1 MEKPYK
7 AIAGLLGLLML
18 LITFTSCLS
27 APISMYEDTRD
38 MMDTYVRI
46 VVYTDADSADEVLDA
61 AFARMQEVVDIAST
75 FDAESEAFKLN
86 EDGSLE
92 TPSAELLEIIETS
105 IDYSELSN
113 GHFDITVQP
122 LLDLWSYDPDATVQF
137 WELDTAVQQAA
148 IDEASLLVGSDMIT
162 ASVDEISFALN
173 GMKIT
178 LGGIAKGYAV
188 DKALE
193 TIHSMGVKYA
203 LVDAGGDIG
212 TLGSK
217 PKGVP
222 WNIALVNPEDTSE
235 SLADF
240 VIQDKAIAT
249 SGNYER
255 YFDPEA
261 EVGHILNPE
270 TGRSAEGTYSTTIIA
285 PNCTQADALATA
297 VFVMGPVDGMALVE
311 TIEGVEA
318 LIVEDDDGDSVVH
331 HSTGLGDY
339 LKS

>member
-1 MEKPYK
+1 
-7 AIAGLLGLLML
+7 
-18 LITFTSCLS
+18 
-27 APISMYEDTRD
+27 

-86 EDGSLE
+86 QDGSLE
-92 TPSAELLEIIETS
+92 APPAELLEIIETS

-113 GHFDITVQP
+113 GYFDITVQP
-122 LLDLWSYDPDATVQF
+122 LLDLWSYNPALGPDEQF
-137 WELDTAVQQAA
+137 WALAPEEQKPA
-148 IDEASLLVGSDMIT
+148 IDEAKLLVGSDKIT
-162 ASVDEISFALN
+162 ASADEISFALD

-193 TIHSMGVKYA
+193 IIHSMGVKWA

-222 WNIALVNPEDTSE
+222 WNIALTNPEDTSQT
-235 SLADF
+235 LADF
-240 VIQDKAIAT
+240 DIQDKAIAT

-261 EVGHILNPE
+261 EVGHILDPK
-270 TGRSAEGTYSTTIIA
+270 TGYSASGTFSTTIIA
-285 PNCTQADALATA
+285 PNCTQADVLATA
-297 VFVMGPVDGMALVE
+297 VFVMGPADGMALVE

-318 LIVEDDDGDSVVH
+318 LIVEDDGGDSIVH
-331 HSTGLGDY
+331 RSTGLGDY
-339 LKS
+339 EKS